1 MSYNNSNTDEMIKNV
16 VIYTRVSS
24 AEQVEGF
31 SLETQVEDLEKFIAY
46 KGYTLLEKFQDR
58 GISAKDI
65 ENRDDYKKMMKY
77 IKTNAKGP
85 NKVDAIIV
93 WKLSRFSRNSLD
105 LQQALQ
111 ELEQLNCHL
120 IAEKDG
126 LNTFNDMN
134 KVILKLLGIFAELER
149 TNIANNVRSGMKKG
163 AQEGNWMG
171 GVAPYGYKNVPKTS
185 PDGSTLEINDQE
197 AAILRKIFKLYADN
211 NGYAKIADI
220 LNNKLMVKTRR
231 NNYWTFNTI
240 SQILDNPVYIGMIQ
254 YGKHTDWNRKGRSG
268 KNKPEAIMIV
278 KGKHEALIDMET
290 WEKVRAIRD
299 ERGFKPVKTRKAEHL
314 LSGKILCPSCN
325 TPMVSNVVS
334 KKRDDGS
341 VRNNYYY
348 QCGRYNN
355 TKACKP
361 NLVKKEVVDE
371 QVKKLLFEFS
381 RSSELQNLVLDRMNK
396 SLNYN
401 EQTDIID
408 RSAKELKS
416 IESKIDNAYE
426 ILLEEDSKNI
436 ISKEKIKEK
445 ISLLE
450 EKKQNLKQNI
460 AQAEDRILVIKNDG
474 NIAKDISF
482 MLSNLE
488 SFFDKAS
495 IEKQKQ
501 VMDYL
506 IKYITVHNDP
516 DINKRSMIN
525 KIILQFSS
533 EEIEKINFDTR
544 NNVWFTCDM
553 VPREVSETPDTPAQ
567 AAPPSSADAET
578 SSWKTTAQN

>member
-1 MSYNNSNTDEMIKNV
+1 MNYNNSNTDDMIKNV

-31 SLETQVEDLEKFIAY
+31 SLETQVEDLKKYINY
-46 KGYTLLEKFQDR
+46 KGYTLLDEFQDR
-58 GISAKDI
+58 GFSAKDI
-65 ENRDDYKKMMKY
+65 ENRNDYKKMMQY
-77 IKTNAKGP
+77 IKKNAKGP

-134 KVILKLLGIFAELER
+134 RVILKLLGIFAELER

-171 GVAPYGYKNVPKTS
+171 GVAPFGYKTVPKTS
-185 PDGSTLEINDQE
+185 PDGSTLEIDELE
-197 AAILRKIFKLYADN
+197 APILRKIFKLYSEN

-231 NNYWTFNTI
+231 KSYWTYNTI
-240 SQILDNPVYIGMIQ
+240 SQILDNPVYVGMIQ
-254 YGKHTDWNRKGRSG
+254 YGKHSDWNRKGRSG
-268 KNKPEAIMIV
+268 KNKSDAIMIV
-278 KGKHEALIDMET
+278 KGKHDALIDMDT

-371 QVKKLLFEFS
+371 QVKKMLFDFS
-381 RSSELQNLVLDRMNK
+381 RSTELQNLVLERMNK
-396 SLNYN
+396 SLDYS
-401 EQTDIID
+401 EQLEIIK
-408 RSAKELKS
+408 RSEKELKS
-416 IESKIDNAYE
+416 IEMKIDNAYE
-426 ILLEEDSKNI
+426 ILLEEDSKNT

-445 ISLLE
+445 INLLE
-450 EKKQNLKQNI
+450 QKRQTLKQNI
-460 AQAEDRILVIKNDG
+460 AQADDSILIIKNEG

-488 SFFDKAS
+488 TFFDQAS
-495 IEKQKQ
+495 IEKQKH

-506 IKYITVHNDP
+506 IKYITVHNDS
-516 DINKRSMIN
+516 DINKRSMID

-533 EEIEKINFDTR
+533 EEISNLNFDNR
-544 NNVWFTCDM
+544 NNVWFTYDK
-553 VPREVSETPDTPAQ
+553 VH
-567 AAPPSSADAET
+567 PS
-578 SSWKTTAQN
+578 